1 MVEYFF
7 FYFEVFNDKIFTSR
21 NNEFL
26 EFKVP
31 STFFDKK
38 QNEPVTADSSQVT
51 VAQFSTLLTIFSLF
65 LDFRVIV
72 RGFD

>member
-26 EFKVP
+26 EFKFP
-31 STFFDKK
+31 STLCDKK
-38 QNEPVTADSSQVT
+38 HKWTGYS
-51 VAQFSTLLTIFSLF
+51 
-65 LDFRVIV
+65 R
-72 RGFD
+72 